1 MRTPIGYALGWPARP
16 KLAMVKRLD
25 LLAAEVSFARP
36 DVEKFPCL
44 RLAIEAGKQASM
56 VEAEAGCATGAC
68 VVSPRAGAVDAPPAP
83 RTAAAPI
90 VLNAANEIAVQAFLE
105 RRIGFLDIAMTVEK
119 CLSWLGGEV
128 VESLDEV
135 FALDAE
141 ARRFATESTDSRRTG
156 V

>member
-1 MRTPIGYALGWPARP
+1 
-16 KLAMVKRLD
+16 
-25 LLAAEVSFARP
+25 
-36 DVEKFPCL
+36 
-44 RLAIEAGKQASM
+44 
-56 VEAEAGCATGAC
+56 
-68 VVSPRAGAVDAPPAP
+68 
-83 RTAAAPI
+83 
-90 VLNAANEIAVQAFLE
+90 
-105 RRIGFLDIAMTVEK
+105 MTVEK

>member
-1 MRTPIGYALGWPARP
+1 
-16 KLAMVKRLD
+16 MVKRLD

-44 RLAIEAGKQASM
+44 RLAIEAGKQGAI

-68 VVSPRAGAVDAPPAP
+68 VTAPSSAGAAPVEGGGEPAAVPPPRP

-90 VLNAANEIAVQAFLE
+90 VLNAANEIAVEAFLE

-141 ARRFATESTDSRRTG
+141 ARRFATESTASRRAG
-156 V
+156 I

>member
-1 MRTPIGYALGWPARP
+1 
-16 KLAMVKRLD
+16 MVKRLD

-36 DVEKFPCL
+36 DLEKFPCL
-44 RLAIEAGKQASM
+44 RLAIEAGKQAAM

-68 VVSPRAGAVDAPPAP
+68 VVAPSSAALAAVAPRP
-83 RTAAAPI
+83 RTAASPI
-90 VLNAANEIAVQAFLE
+90 VLNAANEIAVEAFLE
-105 RRIGFLDIAMTVEK
+105 REIGFLDIAMTVEK

-141 ARRFATESTDSRRTG
+141 ARRFATESTASRRAG
-156 V
+156 I